1 MKQIHSLTNVDKE
14 NCIATCSLCGEGTK
28 IRFYRGSRRCLG
40 REFAIR
46 RSEEYRVTHTR
57 SQWQARMNKSF
68 TKEEVRALLAI
79 ENCASCGASR
89 ADVGALHLDHCHD
102 TDKVRGM
109 LCHGCN
115 VGIGYFG
122 NSPDKL
128 RAAIIY
134 LENSLANSPESV
146 KVSLPSGNP
155 PAAKF

>member
-14 NCIATCSLCGEGTK
+14 NCTATCSVCGEGTK

-40 REFAIR
+40 REAAIY
-46 RSEEYRVTHTR
+46 RSAEFRVTHTR
-57 SQWQARMNKSF
+57 ANWQARMNKSF
-68 TKEEVRALLAI
+68 TKDEVRELLAI

-102 TDKVRGM
+102 THTVRGM

-115 VGIGYFG
+115 VGIGYFE
-122 NSPDKL
+122 NSPAKL

-134 LENSLANSPESV
+134 LENSLANSAQSG
-146 KVSLPSGNP
+146 KVVTPSGIP